1 MIVRLPVQ
9 PLFAEISDKM
19 PTVVQHWLLA
29 IIGAALVFGMFR
41 VSRWTLLVT
50 IPLSGIWLWCARREF
65 QTDEYFRSAVETELG
80 SSYLSQVSV
89 TASLTLV
96 AAAVSTFLGLR
107 SPRRTAG
114 C

>member
-1 MIVRLPVQ
+1 MIVSLPVQ

-19 PTVVQHWLLA
+19 PTVGRLWLLG

-50 IPLSGIWLWCARREF
+50 IPLSGIWLWCVRREF
-65 QTDEYFRSAVETELG
+65 QADEYLRSAVATELG
-80 SSYLSQVSV
+80 SSYLSHVSV
-89 TASLTLV
+89 TAALPLV
-96 AAAVSTFLGLR
+96 AAAFSTFLGLR
-107 SPRRTAG
+107 FPRCTTA